1 MNAVIAAM
9 LERRSIRSYQER
21 QIAPDELRQI
31 LEAAL
36 YAPTG
41 KNSQNTRFFVIQ
53 KPETLAALNHAI
65 QKELAARPP
74 VDGSEMKSAIL
85 RARTPGYHF
94 IHRAPTL
101 ISAVAPR
108 RGENSMAEC
117 AAAAENMLLAAS
129 ALGLAGCWSNQPHW
143 LTDSPEV
150 RAFLEALGLRDEE
163 DIFASVSIGCPAVKI
178 PAPPPRKEG
187 RVVCD
192 L

>member
-21 QIAPDELRQI
+21 QIAPEELRQI

-53 KPETLAALNHAI
+53 KPETLAALNRII
-65 QKELAARPP
+65 QRQLAARQP
-74 VDGSEMKSAIL
+74 VDGNVMKSAIL

-129 ALGLAGCWSNQPHW
+129 ALGLAGCWSNQPRW
-143 LTDSPEV
+143 LTGVPEV
-150 RAFLEALGLRDEE
+150 RAFFEALGLRDEE
-163 DIFASVSIGCPAVKI
+163 DIFASVAIGYPAVKV
-178 PAPPPRKEG
+178 PAPPSRKEG